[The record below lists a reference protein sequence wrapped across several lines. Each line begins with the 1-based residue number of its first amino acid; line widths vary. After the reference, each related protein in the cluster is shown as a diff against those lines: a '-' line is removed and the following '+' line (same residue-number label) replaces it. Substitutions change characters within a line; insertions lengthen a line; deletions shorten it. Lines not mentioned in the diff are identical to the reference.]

1 MAQKVLGLKEAEI
14 NKNNLI
20 FYINRNSVIYA
31 GQQVLEHSE
40 EDKV

>member
-1 MAQKVLGLKEAEI
+1 MGQKVLGLKEAKI

-20 FYINRNSVIYA
+20 FYINRNSVIYT